1 MAFYGPTF
9 PNETHYE
16 TLSSARQRFGN
27 RSANMF
33 FVRPARHVAC
43 PRRLKYMHDITTG
56 YVPYVED
63 SNYVNQP
70 LYRYVIDKG
79 NNDNINKNNS
89 FGFHNSV
96 DAWRQ
101 QLTELAQQVNSSLT
115 STGEQEPIIRSLR
128 SGRISRHCSKRNT
141 APTNGNADDN
151 DEQGISKRLLNRNM
165 SARYP
170 PSKVNKPQV
179 DEKPEQE
186 EMTTQEEN
194 QDSGIWLIPILC
206 YILKIDN
213 VVDAQDWLVNANPTE
228 KRLAKELISRT
239 MQDIKNHEIDV
250 ISDISNSDQSTAT
263 SLNNVYWPYKIWQRQ
278 EKDRHQQQQQ
288 IQQVVKQSKLS
299 PGTSLP
305 PLTNDNSETCERA
318 TSPLRILTPARHNS
332 VDAWRQQ
339 LTELAQQVNSSLT
352 STGEQEPIIRSL
364 RSGRISRHCSKRNT
378 APTNGNAD
386 DNDEQGISKR
396 LLNRNMSA
404 RYPPSK
410 VNKPQVDEK
419 PEQEEMTTQEENQ
432 DSGIWLIPILCYI
445 LKIDNVVDAQD
456 WLVNANPTEKRL
468 AKELISRTMQD
479 IKNHEID
486 VISDISNSDQSTATS
501 LNNVYWPYKIW
512 QRQEKDRHQQQ
523 QQIQQVV
530 KQSKLSPGTSLPPL
544 TNDNSETCER
554 ATSPLRILTPARR
567 LLTATNSHHISV
579 ESLVIERPI
588 TRTVIDRTAS
598 AITARDNHSQITD
611 RPTTI
616 QARPFSTSPSFKL
629 TNGHTR
635 PSRRGYRV
643 ATSLNHCTDSFT
655 NQISPKSRGKTPLV

>member
-16 TLSSARQRFGN
+16 TLASARQRFGN

-70 LYRYVIDKG
+70 SYRYVIDKG

-101 QLTELAQQVNSSLT
+101 QLIELAQQVNSSLI

-128 SGRISRHCSKRNT
+128 SSRISRHCSKRNA
-141 APTNGNADDN
+141 APTNGNADDS
-151 DEQGISKRLLNRNM
+151 DEQGISKRLLNRNL
-165 SARYP
+165 STRYP
-170 PSKVNKPQV
+170 TSKVNKPQV

-186 EMTTQEEN
+186 ETTTQEEN

-250 ISDISNSDQSTAT
+250 ISDISNSDQSTTT

-278 EKDRHQQQQQ
+278 EKDRHQQHQ
-288 IQQVVKQSKLS
+288 
-299 PGTSLP
+299 
-305 PLTNDNSETCERA
+305 
-318 TSPLRILTPARHNS
+318 
-332 VDAWRQQ
+332 
-339 LTELAQQVNSSLT
+339 
-352 STGEQEPIIRSL
+352 
-364 RSGRISRHCSKRNT
+364 
-378 APTNGNAD
+378 
-386 DNDEQGISKR
+386 
-396 LLNRNMSA
+396 
-404 RYPPSK
+404 
-410 VNKPQVDEK
+410 
-419 PEQEEMTTQEENQ
+419 
-432 DSGIWLIPILCYI
+432 
-445 LKIDNVVDAQD
+445 
-456 WLVNANPTEKRL
+456 
-468 AKELISRTMQD
+468 
-479 IKNHEID
+479 
-486 VISDISNSDQSTATS
+486 
-501 LNNVYWPYKIW
+501 
-512 QRQEKDRHQQQ
+512 QQQ

-530 KQSKLSPGTSLPPL
+530 KQSKLSSGTSLPSL

-567 LLTATNSHHISV
+567 LSTTTNSHHISV

-588 TRTVIDRTAS
+588 TRIVVDRTAS
-598 AITARDNHSQITD
+598 AITARDNLSQITD
-611 RPTTI
+611 RAPTI

-655 NQISPKSRGKTPLV
+655 NQISPTSRGKTPLV